1 MVMKRFF
8 IICLICTS
16 FLALNIKGQDT
27 LNINGGFELFDT
39 MTFVP
44 PVGTMGWLYD
54 AGSGKA
60 LCKIIDTVS
69 HSGNKAAYLK
79 ITQVSVNY
87 WDIQLGNEDIPA
99 PHGEFYRASFWIKS
113 PTKSSV
119 HAIIGDYNYNEL
131 ATLDVTLS
139 TKWTKYILI
148 CGNNGAATIQDSLR
162 IVFQKFKIGEY
173 YFDDILF
180 VQSNVASLQV
190 FNTGDSVLVNTGL
203 AMNAV
208 PAVFDNSSFTVTVN
222 NVNNPVTSVTLKKGS
237 NNIIVLKLTNLIK
250 PGDKVF
256 ASHKGGKLT
265 YSNSSSLPSATLGAF
280 ADSVENYSNGT
291 IPNDITV
298 LSEQC
303 QFFIFPNPAQDVIYF
318 SGVDSPND
326 IYFINISGQV
336 IHNKINSRAV
346 SISSLPQGFY
356 LVKITDNFGKL
367 KYSSFIKQ

>member
-1 MVMKRFF
+1 MKRFF